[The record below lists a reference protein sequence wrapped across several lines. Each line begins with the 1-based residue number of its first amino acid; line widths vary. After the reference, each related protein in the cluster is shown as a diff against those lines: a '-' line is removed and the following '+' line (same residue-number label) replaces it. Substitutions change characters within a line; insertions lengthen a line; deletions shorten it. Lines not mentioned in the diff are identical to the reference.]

1 MGTDSIVVIGVVA
14 VAVLAGIITMGLIVS
29 RLYRRATKET
39 SFVRTGFGG
48 QKVIMNG
55 GALVLPVL
63 HDVIWVNMNTLRLEV
78 LRSREQALITK
89 DRMRVDVQAE
99 FYVRVKPTTEASRTR
114 RRRWARKPSSRSNS
128 KSWWKVSSSMPC
140 APSPPK

>member
-55 GALVLPVL
+55 GALVLPVCT
-63 HDVIWVNMNTLRLEV
+63 M
-78 LRSREQALITK
+78 
-89 DRMRVDVQAE
+89 
-99 FYVRVKPTTEASRTR
+99 
-114 RRRWARKPSSRSNS
+114 SSGST
-128 KSWWKVSSSMPC
+128 
-140 APSPPK
+140 